1 MLAMTAKYDP
11 EAVYEPEL
19 WTRVKTGTGYAL
31 KPKCILDRSCYCE
44 TDEHCPDN
52 FMCVPSVAFP
62 EYKNCIPKVMN

>member
-1 MLAMTAKYDP
+1 MTAKYDP

-19 WTRVKTGTGYAL
+19 WTRVKSGTGYAL

-44 TDEHCPDN
+44 TDEHCSDN
-52 FMCVPSVAFP
+52 FMCVPSMAFP